1 MAFHLHA
8 PTWLPA
14 ATRPGAWAFAL
25 LFAVESMSRASIVSV
40 VPIQAYDLIGDEQRL
55 SVFYFVV
62 GALGM
67 CATLSAPLV
76 FQRLP
81 RRYVY
86 TAGAILLVLAS
97 ALFATHTL
105 VGQALGLFTRI
116 LAASTLAITLNLYIM
131 EFIPKRGLVQS
142 ESLRLA
148 LGTFAWTFGPSIG
161 VWLYVRH
168 GFIAPYLWSAAWAFV
183 LIALF
188 WILRLSSNQA
198 ISPGR
203 LRPANPIASIRRFVA
218 QPRLRLAWLIA
229 FGRSCYWMTFYIY
242 APVMMVVTGEGK
254 LAGGLIVSAGHAL
267 LAGSIM
273 WGRLGSRI
281 GVRRV
286 VVFAFASAAVAAL
299 LAGLFGVSHPWLVA
313 LLLLAGVNFAVALD
327 AVGNVPFLRAVH
339 PYERPQMTAVHRT
352 NLDMSELL
360 PPFVYAII
368 LGFTGLGGVFVAVGL
383 FCALCAVVS
392 WRHLPRSM

>member
-1 MAFHLHA
+1 MQ
-8 PTWLPA
+8 
-14 ATRPGAWAFAL
+14 PGAWAFAA
-25 LFAVESMSRASIVSV
+25 LFAVESMSRATIVSV
-40 VPIQAYDLIGDEQRL
+40 VPIQAFDLIGDEQQL
-55 SVFYFVV
+55 SAFYFIV

-67 CATLSAPLV
+67 CATLCAPLV

-81 RRYVY
+81 RRFVY
-86 TAGAILLVLAS
+86 TAGAALLILAS

-105 VGQALGLFTRI
+105 VGQALGLFLRI

-131 EFIPKRGLVQS
+131 EFIPKRALVHS
-142 ESLRLA
+142 ESLRLT

-161 VWLYVRH
+161 VWLYVRY
-168 GFIAPYLWSAAWAFV
+168 GTVAPYLWSAAWALI

-188 WILRLSSNQA
+188 WFLRLSSNRA
-198 ISPGR
+198 IAPGR
-203 LRPANPIASIRRFVA
+203 LRPANPIANVARFIA

-242 APVMMVVTGEGK
+242 APILMVVTGEGK
-254 LAGGLIVSAGHAL
+254 LAGGLIVSAGNAL
-267 LAGSIM
+267 LLASIM
-273 WGRLGSRI
+273 WGRLGARI

-286 VVFAFASAAVAAL
+286 VVGAFAAAAVAAL
-299 LAGLFGVSHPWLVA
+299 LAGFAGEDHPWLAA
-313 LLLLAGVNFAVALD
+313 LLLLAGVTFAVALD

-360 PPFVYAII
+360 PPFVYAIV
-368 LGFTGLGGVFVAVGL
+368 LGFTGLGGVFVVVGL
-383 FCALCAVVS
+383 FCAFCAVVS